1 MYVFIY
7 NIKMDKIKKD
17 YEIIKKE
24 LKDYKKYF
32 IHQDQIKDI
41 QYLLYLN
48 EKKKELYIYTLPKD
62 KKILKK
68 LLKDN
73 IPTMSIE
80 KKHIKIKKI
89 YAYTR
94 LIQKYKYQ
102 KIYKG
107 SSKGKSIISDGYKIK
122 NNGFLLNI
130 SNNKYIL
137 ISDIGIY
144 EILFKEKILKL
155 LTPVDGPVIIGED
168 HLYTFDLDKG
178 KNVLKSIIKENID
191 KKDYE
196 DIWYKLQNKES
207 YKSKIIKSKELFKNY
222 YYKL

>member
-1 MYVFIY
+1 
-7 NIKMDKIKKD
+7 MDKIKKD

-41 QYLLYLN
+41 QYLVYLN
-48 EKKKELYIYTLPKD
+48 EKKKELYIYTLPKY
-62 KKILKK
+62 KKILKE
-68 LLKDN
+68 LLKDD
-73 IPTMSIE
+73 IPMMSIE
-80 KKHIKIKKI
+80 KTSYKNKKK

-94 LIQKYKYQ
+94 LIEKYKYK

-107 SSKGKSIISDGYKIK
+107 SSEGKSIISDGYKIK

-144 EILFKEKILKL
+144 EIVFKEKILKL
-155 LTPVDGPVIIGED
+155 LTPVNEPVIIGED
-168 HLYTFDLDKG
+168 NLYTFDLDKG
-178 KNVLKSIIKENID
+178 KNKNILKSVNKENIK

-196 DIWYKLQNKES
+196 DVWYKLQDKEL

>member
-1 MYVFIY
+1 
-7 NIKMDKIKKD
+7 MDKIKKE

-24 LKDYKKYF
+24 LKGYKKYF

-41 QYLLYLN
+41 QYLVYLN

-62 KKILKK
+62 KKILKE
-68 LLKDN
+68 LVKDD
-73 IPTMSIE
+73 IPMMSIE
-80 KKHIKIKKI
+80 KTSYKNKRI

-94 LIQKYKYQ
+94 LIQKYKYK

-107 SSKGKSIISDGYKIK
+107 SSEGKSMISDGYKIK

-144 EILFKEKILKL
+144 EIVFKEKILKL
-155 LTPVDGPVIIGED
+155 LTPVNEPVIIGED
-168 HLYTFDLDKG
+168 NLYTFDLDKG
-178 KNVLKSIIKENID
+178 KNKNVLKSVKKENID

-196 DIWYKLQNKES
+196 DVWYKLQNKKS